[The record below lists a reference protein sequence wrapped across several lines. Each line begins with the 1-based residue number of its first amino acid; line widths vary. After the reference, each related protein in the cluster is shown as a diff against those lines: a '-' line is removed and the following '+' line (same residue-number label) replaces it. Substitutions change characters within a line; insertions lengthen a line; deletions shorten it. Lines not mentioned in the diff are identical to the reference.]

1 MLSSRSISHCRS
13 LQTHA
18 TAHLNHQQTMKIV
31 ISLSLTKILLLPILI
46 FLSTTPS
53 LSTTMALSQSIVIVG
68 LNAALQKRFILPP
81 GTNLEAGNVHRA
93 YRLDTGVGG
102 KGQDVGVALSCLI
115 SGGTPPPATVNDNN
129 QEKVVILAQFLG
141 KGAEGEAVSQIL
153 KSKYG
158 LSDQLTIRVDAPLR
172 VCTTIVG
179 TNGATELV
187 EMSGIVTNQEMVAL
201 QSKIDELVQQRHGS
215 SSAEGKADCVCI
227 MGSMPPGCID
237 TTYADLTMRLVG
249 RKSLVLIDS
258 VIGLEPLLGVLKT
271 IFDDSSSS
279 ISSSSSSS
287 MVKKDQRGGAVL
299 KLNAAELCK
308 LAGVAKSEASQV
320 TLEELSASTM
330 GFVAKYT
337 NVIGSLDY
345 LCITDGKFPGYII
358 ELPKVSTSSSRS
370 NYRTWQLPAVDLSTR
385 GMLYPI
391 GAGDTVAG
399 GTLAAMQY
407 LRRGGGGV
415 ITSDIGKHL
424 LDKKT
429 AWCGDISSDDDEGV
443 TMVSAFAFGLACGSA
458 SCLQEDNSVF
468 DVKDALTFFNDMKM
482 PVVQN
487 IYTMSSVASNA

>member
-1 MLSSRSISHCRS
+1 
-13 LQTHA
+13 
-18 TAHLNHQQTMKIV
+18 MKIV
-31 ISLSLTKILLLPILI
+31 ISLSLTKVLLSSILV
-46 FLSTTPS
+46 FLSTTTT
-53 LSTTMALSQSIVIVG
+53 STTTAMALSQSIVIVG

-81 GTNLEAGNVHRA
+81 GTNLDVGNVHRA

-115 SGGTPPPATVNDNN
+115 SGGYSTPPPTTTNINTDNN
-129 QEKVVILAQFLG
+129 QEKVIIAQFLG
-141 KGAEGEAVSQIL
+141 KGSEGEVVSQIL
-153 KSKYG
+153 KTKFG
-158 LSDQLTIRVDAPLR
+158 LSDQLTIRVAAPLR
-172 VCTTIVG
+172 TCTTIVG
-179 TNGATELV
+179 ANGATELV
-187 EMSGIVTNQEMVAL
+187 EMSGIVSNEEMVAL
-201 QSKIDELVQQRHGS
+201 HSKIDELVHQQGTG
-215 SSAEGKADCVCI
+215 EGKKADCVCI
-227 MGSMPPGCID
+227 MGSMPPGCND
-237 TTYADLTMRLVG
+237 TTYAELTMRLVG
-249 RKSLVLIDS
+249 RNSLVLIDS

-271 IFDDSSSS
+271 IFDDSGSSS
-279 ISSSSSSS
+279 ISSTTSSSS
-287 MVKKDQRGGAVL
+287 MDKKEQRGGAVL

-308 LAGVAKSEASQV
+308 LSGVAKSEASQV

-358 ELPKVSTSSSRS
+358 ELPKVSTSSTRN
-370 NYRTWQLPAVDLSTR
+370 NYRTWQLPPVDLSTR

-391 GAGDTVAG
+391 GAGDTVAA

-415 ITSDIGKHL
+415 ITSDIGKHM

-429 AWCGDISSDDDEGV
+429 AWCGGKSSGDDDDEGV
-443 TMVSAFAFGLACGSA
+443 TMATAFAFGLACGSA

-468 DVKDALTFFNDMKM
+468 DVKDALTFFDDMKL

-487 IYTMSSVASNA
+487 IYTMSSIART

>member
-1 MLSSRSISHCRS
+1 
-13 LQTHA
+13 
-18 TAHLNHQQTMKIV
+18 
-31 ISLSLTKILLLPILI
+31 
-46 FLSTTPS
+46 
-53 LSTTMALSQSIVIVG
+53 MALSQSIVIVG

-81 GTNLEAGNVHRA
+81 GTNLDAGNVHRA

-102 KGQDVGVALSCLI
+102 KGQDVGVSLSCLI
-115 SGGTPPPATVNDNN
+115 SGGAPPTTTTTTTNSSNDD
-129 QEKVVILAQFLG
+129 KVILAQFLG
-141 KGAEGEAVSQIL
+141 KGSEGEVVSQIL
-153 KSKYG
+153 KSKFG
-158 LSDQLTIRVDAPLR
+158 LSDKLTIRVDAPLR
-172 VCTTIVG
+172 TCTTIVG
-179 TNGATELV
+179 ANGATELV
-187 EMSGIVTNQEMVAL
+187 EMSGIVSNQEMVAL
-201 QSKIDELVQQRHGS
+201 QSEIDELVGS
-215 SSAEGKADCVCI
+215 SSGGKADCVCI
-227 MGSMPPGCID
+227 MGSMPPGCND
-237 TTYADLTMRLVG
+237 TTYADLTLRLVG
-249 RKSLVLIDS
+249 RNSLVLIDS

-279 ISSSSSSS
+279 ISSSS
-287 MVKKDQRGGAVL
+287 MDKKEQRGGAVL

-308 LAGVAKSEASQV
+308 LAGVTKSEASQV
-320 TLEELSASTM
+320 TIEELSASTM

-337 NVIGSLDY
+337 NVIGSLNY

-358 ELPKVSTSSSRS
+358 ELPIASTSSSRS

-415 ITSDIGKHL
+415 ITSDIGKNL
-424 LDKKT
+424 LDKKV
-429 AWCGDISSDDDEGV
+429 AWCGCTSSSDDDGV
-443 TMVSAFAFGLACGSA
+443 TMAAAFAFGLACGSA
-458 SCLQEDNSVF
+458 SCLREDNSVF

>member
-1 MLSSRSISHCRS
+1 
-13 LQTHA
+13 
-18 TAHLNHQQTMKIV
+18 MKIV
-31 ISLSLTKILLLPILI
+31 ISLSLTKILLSSILI
-46 FLSTTPS
+46 FLSTTP

-81 GTNLEAGNVHRA
+81 GTNLDAGNVHRA

-102 KGQDVGVALSCLI
+102 KGQDVGVALSCLV
-115 SGGTPPPATVNDNN
+115 SGGTPPTTTNSNDD
-129 QEKVVILAQFLG
+129 KVILAQFLG
-141 KGAEGEAVSQIL
+141 KGSEGEVVSQIL
-153 KSKYG
+153 KSKFG
-158 LSDQLTIRVDAPLR
+158 LSDKLTIRVDAPVR
-172 VCTTIVG
+172 TCTTIVG
-179 TNGATELV
+179 ANGATELV
-187 EMSGIVTNQEMVAL
+187 EMSGIVSNQEMVAL
-201 QSKIDELVQQRHGS
+201 QSVIDELVGS
-215 SSAEGKADCVCI
+215 SGGKADCVCI
-227 MGSMPPGCID
+227 MGSMPPGCND
-237 TTYADLTMRLVG
+237 TTYADLTLRLVG
-249 RKSLVLIDS
+249 RNSLVLIDS

-279 ISSSSSSS
+279 ISSSSS
-287 MVKKDQRGGAVL
+287 MDKKEQRGGAVL

-308 LAGVAKSEASQV
+308 LADVTKSEASQV

-337 NVIGSLDY
+337 NVIGSLNY

-358 ELPKVSTSSSRS
+358 ELPIASTSSSCS
-370 NYRTWQLPAVDLSTR
+370 NYRTWQLSAVDLSTR

-415 ITSDIGKHL
+415 ITSDIGKNL
-424 LDKKT
+424 LDKKV
-429 AWCGDISSDDDEGV
+429 AWCGGTSSSDDDGV
-443 TMVSAFAFGLACGSA
+443 TMAAAFAFGLACGSA

-482 PVVQN
+482 TVVQN